1 VLGDHP
7 NFGAFVVD
15 QLLHNWAERQGD
27 AVVKFV
33 TLVRMRDIFSTDWEI
48 FSMARRLQPVLS
60 FLESRLGLQLHATA
74 LNQSVLESRWKGEV
88 LSSQFDTA

>member
-1 VLGDHP
+1 MLGDHP

-33 TLVRMRDIFSTDWEI
+33 TLVRMRDIFFNRLGDLQ
-48 FSMARRLQPVLS
+48 RRLQPVLS
-60 FLESRLGLQLHATA
+60 FLESCLGLQLHATA